1 MYHLRPRWKTAWKG
15 HDVRDVDTKAKS
27 FDSRYLEEVGR
38 LKRCGRVL
46 FAISVSEV
54 ADHVC

>member
-1 MYHLRPRWKTAWKG
+1 MNHLRPRWKAAWKD
-15 HDVRDVDTKAKS
+15 HTVRDVDTKAKS
-27 FDSRYLEEVGR
+27 FDSTYLEEVGR

-54 ADHVC
+54 ADQVC